1 MLYILSRLLI
11 PTETR
16 YLGRWAIK
24 HEPEKCDTYMQKLHA
39 DPGYIDPI
47 RKIMLEILDEKEKE
61 KKQKGLIITINDFVK
76 SSY

>member
-1 MLYILSRLLI
+1 MLYRLSKLLI

-24 HEPEKCDTYMQKLHA
+24 HEPELCNTYMQKLHA

-47 RKIMLEILDEKEKE
+47 RKKMLEIFDKAEKEKE
-61 KKQKGLIITINDFVK
+61 NQTKKV
-76 SSY
+76 

>member
-1 MLYILSRLLI
+1 MLYRLSRLLI

-24 HEPEKCDTYMQKLHA
+24 HEPEKCDRYMQKLHA

-47 RKIMLEILDEKEKE
+47 RKIMLEILYEKEKE
-61 KKQKGLIITINDFVK
+61 EQTKKV
-76 SSY
+76 